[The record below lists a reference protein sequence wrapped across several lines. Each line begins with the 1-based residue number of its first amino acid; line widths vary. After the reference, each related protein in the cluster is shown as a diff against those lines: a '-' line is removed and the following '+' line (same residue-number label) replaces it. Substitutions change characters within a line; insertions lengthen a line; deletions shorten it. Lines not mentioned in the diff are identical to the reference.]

1 MIAAPLV
8 PHAVAMLQAGDRLG
22 EVLAV
27 VVQDLKAVPRDP
39 AAGMETKAVQ
49 SRPGVNRGTE
59 TFADVGRA
67 GTGHSEED
75 RGIHQGRPVVSNA
88 AMVSVDSTNGVLRTA
103 VMATVVPMSAVPMT
117 GASVIA
123 AAVTPVPSRVAS
135 MTGVFRNVVPEA
147 AGSVMAMHAAC
158 VPPGRSI
165 KIARWM
171 SSHAGKRVLMASMPW
186 LMIFSGAD
194 MPPRR
199 LSRQGARFTASGAP
213 VR

>member
-1 MIAAPLV
+1 
-8 PHAVAMLQAGDRLG
+8 MLQAGDRHG

-27 VVQDLKAVPRDP
+27 VVQELKAAPRDP
-39 AAGMETKAVQ
+39 AAGMEMRAGL

-123 AAVTPVPSRVAS
+123 AAVTPVPNRVAP
-135 MTGVFRNVVPEA
+135 MTGAFRIVVPEA
-147 AGSVMAMHAAC
+147 EGSVMAMHAAC
-158 VPPGRSI
+158 VPPGRSTGT
-165 KIARWM
+165 ARRM
-171 SSHAGKRVLMASMPW
+171 SSHAGKPVPMALTPW
-186 LMIFSGAD
+186 LMIFSGVG

-199 LSRQGARFTASGAP
+199 HSRRGARFIASGAP